1 MNPRY
6 VWPVC
11 IAAAVH
17 GGLLFGFPK
26 STRPA
31 PSRPEE
37 ILFCGRLAMPPPEEE
52 LLALVPD
59 EPPALPS
66 VPERA
71 ALPQPDVAPSVER
84 DPRVAITRPD
94 VATPSMGE
102 WPLVEVP
109 ALRGPIGE
117 GHGPG
122 RAGVAWSDSL
132 DRSPRTRL
140 QTAPLYPAEARRDG
154 RSGTVTVE
162 FVVNEAGEVITPRI
176 THSSDRVFEE
186 AALRAVA
193 KWRFEPGRRNGQ
205 IVRFRMAVPIHFS
218 LNE

>member
-26 STRPA
+26 SARPA
-31 PSRPEE
+31 LPRTEQ
-37 ILFCGRLAMPPPEEE
+37 IVVGCRLTMPPPEEE
-52 LLALVPD
+52 LLALVPN
-59 EPPALPS
+59 EPTELPS
-66 VPERA
+66 APERTVPA
-71 ALPQPDVAPSVER
+71 PPDVAPPAER
-84 DPRVAITRPD
+84 EHRVVITRPD
-94 VATPSMGE
+94 VATPVAGP
-102 WPLVEVP
+102 WPAIVAPPLV
-109 ALRGPIGE
+109 GPIGE

-122 RAGVAWSDSL
+122 RDRVGWTDSL
-132 DRSPRTRL
+132 DRTPRTRL
-140 QTAPLYPAEARRDG
+140 QAAPLYPAEARRDG

-162 FVVNEAGEVITPRI
+162 FVVNEAGEVVTLRV
-176 THSSDRVFEE
+176 TRSSDRVFEE